1 MIIVFAMVLIS
12 NAIILCGRVISNN
25 TDTQFRLR
33 ATNLVKTVAQ
43 VVDVEKVIRVKDA
56 VVDIYRSA
64 ENKVGS
70 EEWGSDAFNEY
81 VALYDGV
88 EKSEDFISLREDL
101 RKIQDVN
108 DVDCIYIAYIDTE
121 AEAFL
126 YIVDAAYED
135 ACPPGCID
143 PVYDI
148 NKPVLK
154 DPEIGLPAYITNTDE
169 YGWLMTAG
177 VPIHDNDGN
186 VVGYAITDISMEKVH
201 RSQLDYI
208 LRLFVFLTLAMVI
221 ICIISVII
229 VDRILIKPLKALSD
243 AATGYCKNDS
253 HTFHDVFS
261 RIKIKSKDEIA
272 TLSDSMKQMERDIN
286 DHISKLLSVN
296 TELTISK
303 HVASEMEE
311 LANKDALTGVR
322 NKTAYD
328 REVNDL
334 ERQIKNGDAK
344 FAIAMIDLNFLK
356 YINDTYGHES
366 GNVAIT
372 ELSSLIC
379 GTFKHSSVFRIGGDE
394 FAIILKNEDY
404 ANAGA
409 LVEKFKALIMEKYND
424 ESAEPWRRISAAI
437 GLSEF
442 EKDSD
447 ADVHEVFR
455 RADKAMYECKQKMK
469 SDGVKPL

>member
-1 MIIVFAMVLIS
+1 
-12 NAIILCGRVISNN
+12 
-25 TDTQFRLR
+25 
-33 ATNLVKTVAQ
+33 
-43 VVDVEKVIRVKDA
+43 
-56 VVDIYRSA
+56 
-64 ENKVGS
+64 
-70 EEWGSDAFNEY
+70 
-81 VALYDGV
+81 
-88 EKSEDFISLREDL
+88 
-101 RKIQDVN
+101 
-108 DVDCIYIAYIDTE
+108 
-121 AEAFL
+121 
-126 YIVDAAYED
+126 
-135 ACPPGCID
+135 
-143 PVYDI
+143 
-148 NKPVLK
+148 
-154 DPEIGLPAYITNTDE
+154 
-169 YGWLMTAG
+169 
-177 VPIHDNDGN
+177 
-186 VVGYAITDISMEKVH
+186 
-201 RSQLDYI
+201 
-208 LRLFVFLTLAMVI
+208 
-221 ICIISVII
+221 
-229 VDRILIKPLKALSD
+229 
-243 AATGYCKNDS
+243 
-253 HTFHDVFS
+253 
-261 RIKIKSKDEIA
+261 
-272 TLSDSMKQMERDIN
+272 MKQMERDIN